1 MRKYAM
7 FHGRARRKEYWFFF
21 LFNMLFTAIAV
32 IVDMTM
38 GTFNDD
44 LGVGLLQGVYALAV
58 LIPSIAVTVRRLH
71 DTDKSGWW
79 IFISL
84 VPLIGG
90 IWLLVLLVFDGN
102 SNENRFGGDPKQDWA

>member
-1 MRKYAM
+1 M

-32 IVDMTM
+32 IVDMM
-38 GTFNDD
+38 IGTYNDD
-44 LGVGLLQGVYALAV
+44 LAVGLLQGVYGLAV

-79 IFISL
+79 ILISL

-102 SNENRFGGDPKQDWA
+102 SNENRFGGDPKQHQA